1 MIGLTK
7 KEQKIFSPMRSKKMK
22 HENMIVYVA
31 AVLAALFWGYSYVWF
46 KQVNETYGPLTIIT
60 LRLIVASVFL
70 SLYMFLARRN
80 QKIERADWKLFMLL
94 SLLEPFLYF
103 FFESIGLTMVTAT
116 TAAIIIAT
124 IPVFTPI
131 FTHFIS
137 REYIGY
143 WVGLGLV
150 LSFLG
155 VFLVVE
161 SDGKGTNSLLGII
174 LMFGAVFS
182 GIVYGLTLK
191 KLSGRY
197 SALTVVRYQNLIG
210 LIYFL
215 PVFIFTEGHSFLV
228 AKHNVAA
235 AITLI
240 KLGILPSTISY
251 IFITYAIRRI
261 GLINSNIFANLI
273 PVFTAVIAYFEL
285 QEPLPV
291 QKISGIV
298 IVIAG
303 LFISQIPQFRRL
315 KRKF

>member
-1 MIGLTK
+1 
-7 KEQKIFSPMRSKKMK
+7 MK

-197 SALTVVRYQNLIG
+197 SAL
-210 LIYFL
+210 
-215 PVFIFTEGHSFLV
+215 
-228 AKHNVAA
+228 
-235 AITLI
+235 
-240 KLGILPSTISY
+240 
-251 IFITYAIRRI
+251 
-261 GLINSNIFANLI
+261 
-273 PVFTAVIAYFEL
+273 
-285 QEPLPV
+285 
-291 QKISGIV
+291 
-298 IVIAG
+298 
-303 LFISQIPQFRRL
+303 
-315 KRKF
+315 